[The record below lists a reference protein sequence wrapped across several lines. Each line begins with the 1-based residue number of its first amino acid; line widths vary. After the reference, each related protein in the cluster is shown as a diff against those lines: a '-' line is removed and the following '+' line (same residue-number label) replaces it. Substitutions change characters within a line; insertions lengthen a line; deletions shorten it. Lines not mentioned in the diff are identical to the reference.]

1 MIDEQLYYCEF
12 KPNSHNIT
20 LSFSRPIRL
29 RVSDRWG
36 WIMRRERLHLK
47 QVRTDRSFPIT
58 SVLIYEVRSADRFF
72 PGTRD
77 KQDRNNQWW
86 SEQKLQEYRRTKDDE
101 EVKYGENKA
110 ALRPAEPDE
119 LHVINYEN
127 MNDLLI
133 RAADRNREMSCRNHL
148 NMKCLL
154 SLI

>member
-1 MIDEQLYYCEF
+1 MIDEQHYYCEF

-47 QVRTDRSFPIT
+47 QVRTDRPFPIT

-72 PGTRD
+72 PGTKD

-101 EVKYGENKA
+101 EVQYGENKA
-110 ALRPAEPDE
+110 ALRPAE
-119 LHVINYEN
+119 LHVINYEI
-127 MNDLLI
+127 MNDLLLW
-133 RAADRNREMSCRNHL
+133 AADKHCRNHL
-148 NMKCLL
+148 NIKCSS